1 MPITP
6 FQIINPDGSTN
17 QAEYDRCI
25 EFLNQYVNGEV
36 RVYADVTWENPF
48 EIDMTQEKSAYT
60 ILRDVLMQ
68 STNRLLTRTAF
79 QSIKQLFTGL
89 VQRTGSTIRCGYQ
102 YLQDSKNFIDGPGY
116 MYDVFTKE
124 QTEVKHDHIQLENP
138 RIYDGVYYLD
148 DENHTVICMNAYD
161 QAERGDTASWY
172 VPDLNIPA
180 NGLSLP
186 EIDNQYSK
194 TDTYRGIRL
203 SGVNSDFYVTVGEHL
218 QSSILHYYSQCLSP
232 LYTTGGAS
240 YYEPAIDEIINF
252 TRNSVIGTSSKPAQ
266 GLDLA
271 SVSTARSALQ
281 LQDKL
286 NAYISPSII
295 NPNIPYNAPNF
306 FTSANASDW
315 LVSYTEPES

>member
-25 EFLNQYVNGEV
+25 EFLNQYVNGEI
-36 RVYADVTWENPF
+36 RVYGDFTWENPF

-60 ILRDVLMQ
+60 ILRDVIMQ

-89 VQRTGSTIRCGYQ
+89 VQRTGSTIHCNNK
-102 YLQDSKNFIDGPGY
+102 YLKQSAEFIDGPGY
-116 MYDVFTKE
+116 MYDVFTKDE
-124 QTEVKHDHIQLENP
+124 TPVIFEEVDYITYNDTG
-138 RIYDGVYYLD
+138 IYYLD
-148 DENHTVICMNAYD
+148 DDNHTVLSMQQYDPAMSTSAY
-161 QAERGDTASWY
+161 Y
-172 VPDLNIPA
+172 VPELNIPT
-180 NGLSLP
+180 NGLTLP

-194 TDTYRGIRL
+194 TDTYRGVRL
-203 SGVNSDFYVTVGEHL
+203 MGVNSDFYITVGEHL
-218 QSSILHYYSQCLSP
+218 QSSVLHYYSQCLSP

-271 SVSTARSALQ
+271 SVSTARNALQ
-281 LQDKL
+281 LQDKF

-315 LVSYTEPES
+315 LVSYTAPKS

>member
-36 RVYADVTWENPF
+36 RVYGDVTWENPF

-89 VQRTGSTIRCGYQ
+89 VQRTGSTIHCDNK
-102 YLQDSKNFIDGPGY
+102 YLKQSAEFIDGPGY
-116 MYDVFTKE
+116 MYDVFTRDETPVIFEDVDYVE
-124 QTEVKHDHIQLENP
+124 QTDSGI
-138 RIYDGVYYLD
+138 YYLD
-148 DENHTVICMNAYD
+148 DDNHTVLSMQQYD
-161 QAERGDTASWY
+161 QARSTSDYY
-172 VPDLNIPA
+172 VPELNIPA

-194 TDTYRGIRL
+194 TDTYRGVRL
-203 SGVNSDFYVTVGEHL
+203 MGVNSDFYITVGEHL

-266 GLDLA
+266 GLDLS
-271 SVSTARSALQ
+271 SVSTARNALQ

>member
-36 RVYADVTWENPF
+36 RVYGDVTWENPF

-89 VQRTGSTIRCGYQ
+89 VQRTGSTMHCDNK
-102 YLQDSKNFIDGPGY
+102 YLKQSAEFIDGPGY
-116 MYDVFTKE
+116 MYDVFTRDE
-124 QTEVKHDHIQLENP
+124 TPVIFEEVDYVTNTNTGI
-138 RIYDGVYYLD
+138 YYLD
-148 DENHTVICMNAYD
+148 DDNHTVLSMQQFD
-161 QAERGDTASWY
+161 QALDTSEYY
-172 VPDLNIPA
+172 VPELNIPA

-194 TDTYRGIRL
+194 TDTYRGITL
-203 SGVNSDFYVTVGEHL
+203 PGVNSDFYVTVGEHL

-271 SVSTARSALQ
+271 SVSTARNALQ

>member
-36 RVYADVTWENPF
+36 RVYGDVTWENPF

-124 QTEVKHDHIQLENP
+124 QTEAKHEALASTPTSLEG
-138 RIYDGVYYLD
+138 IYYLD
-148 DENHTVICMNAYD
+148 DENHTVICMNRYD
-161 QAERGDTASWY
+161 PSSYRVSSWY
-172 VPDLNIPA
+172 VPELNIPA

-186 EIDNQYSK
+186 EIDNCWSK
-194 TDTYRGIRL
+194 TDMIGGVML
-203 SGVNSDFYVTVGEHL
+203 SGVNSDFYITVGEHL

-266 GLDLA
+266 GLDLS
-271 SVSTARSALQ
+271 SVSTARNALQ
-281 LQDKL
+281 LQDKF

-306 FTSANASDW
+306 FTSNNASDW

>member
-36 RVYADVTWENPF
+36 RVYGDVTWENPF

-89 VQRTGSTIRCGYQ
+89 VQRTGSTIHCDNK
-102 YLQDSKNFIDGPGY
+102 YLKQSAEFIDGPGY
-116 MYDVFTKE
+116 MYDVFTRDE
-124 QTEVKHDHIQLENP
+124 TPVIFEDVDYVVQTDSGI
-138 RIYDGVYYLD
+138 YYLD
-148 DENHTVICMNAYD
+148 DDNHTVLSMQQYD
-161 QAERGDTASWY
+161 QAWNKSENY
-172 VPDLNIPA
+172 VPELNIPA

-194 TDTYRGIRL
+194 TDTYRGARL
-203 SGVNSDFYVTVGEHL
+203 MGVNSDFYVTVGEHL

-266 GLDLA
+266 GLDLS
-271 SVSTARSALQ
+271 SVSTARNALQ